1 MVEHYAIFDEKGEPI
16 IVTKGH
22 RELVELTTGMFRNEF
37 GYTYCPITR
46 REARRY
52 NKEIKE
58 RTEKSR
64 KELSD
69 KLKK

>member
-1 MVEHYAIFDEKGEPI
+1 
-16 IVTKGH
+16 
-22 RELVELTTGMFRNEF
+22 MFRNEF

-46 REARRY
+46 REVRRY

-69 KLKK
+69 KLNK